1 VSYEEGMSL
10 SCVNLRKPI
19 ENSPESL
26 APGKKELNFMVSF
39 MVRLKFTPEDRAD
52 VAETLRQLAAA
63 SRQEPGCVS
72 YIPHQVEDDPDT
84 VLIYEQYVDAKALAA
99 HRESDHF
106 KKHAV
111 GGLYQKMRERSVENL
126 VAVV

>member
-1 VSYEEGMSL
+1 
-10 SCVNLRKPI
+10 
-19 ENSPESL
+19 
-26 APGKKELNFMVSF
+26 MVSF
-39 MVRLKFTPEDRAD
+39 LVRLKFATEDRSD
-52 VAETLRQLAAA
+52 VAETLRRLAAA

-72 YIPHQVEDDPDT
+72 YIPHQLEDDPDT

-111 GGLYQKMRERSVENL
+111 AGLYQKMRERNVENL